1 MPDSELIHRCSMVI
15 ESHVR
20 TFEQDIGRLHA
31 PAARG
36 ERRRIPGSPFHVY
49 PELFFQITG
58 TTTFTLPEE
67 QFTLRPGDIG
77 IIPRL
82 LPHAERVA
90 QHDGQPFSNL
100 VMMLSVETVSF
111 HIAAESPGKRGV
123 PYVFQAQRFDSADC
137 VRLAESL
144 DEIAALAWQTAPDD
158 ALARRTLS
166 HLVLGFLYKLLVL
179 LRDGNR
185 VSVTGHSKVVG
196 AKNQIALNISNPAL
210 SVKALADW
218 LRCSPDYLSSLF
230 HADTGE
236 TLVRYITRNRV
247 LMAKSLLRKSDL
259 TVSEIA
265 WACGYHDAAYFCR
278 VFRTYAAVS
287 PGEFR
292 AGERS
297 QDA

>member
-1 MPDSELIHRCSMVI
+1 VPDSELIRRCAAVI
-15 ESHVR
+15 ESHVH

-49 PELFFQITG
+49 PELFFQIAG
-58 TTTFTLPEE
+58 TTIFTLPEE

-82 LPHAERVA
+82 LPHAERVTP
-90 QHDGQPFSNL
+90 QNGEPFSNL
-100 VMMLSVETVSF
+100 VMMLSAETVSF

-123 PYVFQAQRFDSADC
+123 PYVFQAQRFDSADSA
-137 VRLAESL
+137 RLAESL
-144 DEIAALAWQTAPDD
+144 DEIAALAWQTPPDD
-158 ALARRTLS
+158 VLGSRTLS
-166 HLVLGFLYKLLVL
+166 HLALGFLYKLLVL
-179 LRDGNR
+179 LRDGVR

-210 SVKALADW
+210 SVKTLADW
-218 LRCSPDYLSSLF
+218 LFCSPDYLSSLF
-230 HADTGE
+230 HEDTGE
-236 TLVRYITRNRV
+236 TLVRYITRNRMA
-247 LMAKSLLRKSDL
+247 MAKSLLRTSIL
-259 TVSEIA
+259 TISEIA

-278 VFRTYAAVS
+278 VFRSHTGAS

-292 AGERS
+292 AGRR
-297 QDA
+297 QDL